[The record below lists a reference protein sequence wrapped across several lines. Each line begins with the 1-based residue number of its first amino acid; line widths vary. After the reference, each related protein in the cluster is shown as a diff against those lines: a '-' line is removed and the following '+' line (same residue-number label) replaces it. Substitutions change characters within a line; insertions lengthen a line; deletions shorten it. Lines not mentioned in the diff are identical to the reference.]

1 VTQPGLLEAKQVH
14 AYYGPVPALV
24 NLSLLVRAGE
34 IVTLLGANGAG
45 KTTTLRTIYG
55 VLPAVQGDIFFAGH
69 SIKGWSPQKL
79 VGLGMCYVPEGA
91 KVFAPMTVLDN
102 LILGSY
108 CRRGRANREE
118 LGRDFSMVYALFPI
132 LQKYSRRLAGT
143 LSGGEQQMLALA
155 RGLMSSPKLL
165 LLDEPSLGL
174 APMLIT
180 EVMRLIATLREQ
192 GLSVLLA
199 EQNARAALRIADRGY
214 VMERGRIT
222 IEGTTEELL
231 SNDNVRVAYLGGKT
245 LRNVKKRDSE
255 QKGTAG

>member
-1 VTQPGLLEAKQVH
+1 MTEEGLLEAKQVH

-24 NLSLLVRAGE
+24 NLSFLVRAGE

-55 VLPAVQGDIFFAGH
+55 VLPAVRGDIFFAGH
-69 SIKGWSPQKL
+69 SIKGWAPQKL
-79 VGLGMCYVPEGA
+79 VGLGICYVPEGA

-108 CRRGRANREE
+108 CRRKRANKEAI
-118 LGRDFSMVYALFPI
+118 GRDLSMVHALFPV
-132 LQKYSRRLAGT
+132 LQKFHGRLAGT

-155 RGLMSSPKLL
+155 RALMSSPKLL

-180 EVMRLIATLREQ
+180 EVMRLIGRLREQ

-199 EQNARAALRIADRGY
+199 EQNARSALRIADRGY

-231 SNDNVRVAYLGGKT
+231 SNENVRVAYIGSKT
-245 LRNVKKRDSE
+245 LRNMQERDPERKRMAD
-255 QKGTAG
+255 

>member
-1 VTQPGLLEAKQVH
+1 
-14 AYYGPVPALV
+14 
-24 NLSLLVRAGE
+24 
-34 IVTLLGANGAG
+34 
-45 KTTTLRTIYG
+45 
-55 VLPAVQGDIFFAGH
+55 
-69 SIKGWSPQKL
+69 
-79 VGLGMCYVPEGA
+79 
-91 KVFAPMTVLDN
+91 
-102 LILGSY
+102 
-108 CRRGRANREE
+108 
-118 LGRDFSMVYALFPI
+118 MVYALFPI

-245 LRNVKKRDSE
+245 LRNIQKRNLE
-255 QKGTAG
+255 RKGTTG